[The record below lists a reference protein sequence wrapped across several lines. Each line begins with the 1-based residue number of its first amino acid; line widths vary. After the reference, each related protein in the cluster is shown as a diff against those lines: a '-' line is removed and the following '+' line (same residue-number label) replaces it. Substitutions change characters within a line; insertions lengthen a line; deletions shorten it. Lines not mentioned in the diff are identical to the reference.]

1 MDTYNEE
8 TAEMIENLNINY
20 RRSNSIHIRLYT

>member
-20 RRSNSIHIRLYT
+20 RLSNSIHIRLYT